1 MFENPKY
8 IEIAIGST
16 VNRNQ
21 SIALE
26 KLSSY
31 VNGEELYRSYYT
43 FNADFPKHL
52 ETFKT
57 VKSFKGKCYLDRI
70 ILDIDKGGNT
80 DQFVLDRMRECIRN
94 MIDGLEIPEDWIQP
108 WFSGTGY
115 HIHLPNIFGFEPSKD
130 LPQIVKETLVR
141 YFPEADPSIYD
152 RTRLIRVGW
161 TKNNKTGLYKT
172 PFTIQEIMNLK
183 VAEIHDKSKEP
194 FRKIE
199 QKNAEYTQLFEP
211 IIPVRRNNRDYG
223 STDTRQAMDITAVA
237 PCVAKMYTEG
247 PQIGK
252 RHITILRMV
261 SYYRRHGLP
270 EAAVRSIIE
279 GWVPE
284 MESKERENIIASC
297 YAGGYRYGCH
307 DKVMDEYCDP
317 KCIYY
322 PSKAQGN
329 DPLIAV
335 LSATDMEKR
344 YVERIRNNL
353 HDQGFNLNEIYPSI
367 GGDYWFL
374 PNELSILMG
383 DTGLGK
389 TGLMQNIILKA
400 KLQTLWLSL
409 EFDDFLMYRRFLQI
423 EKSKTAIEVDD
434 HYQSNTNSWSKDIS
448 FIQCLTVPPTIEA
461 IKHLVA
467 EIQPKVLVID
477 TIDGV
482 GSSQYIS
489 DSMVKTDH
497 IINGLR
503 QIVSQQN
510 IMVIGV
516 SHITKSGSRDG
527 RLDVHAAKHSS
538 SIAQKA
544 DKVMAIEG
552 ERDSQIR
559 VFRSL
564 KSRDAE
570 NFETTLEYN
579 PLYFQ
584 FNEVNRGETRR

>member
-8 IEIAIGST
+8 IEIAVGST

-183 VAEIHDKSKEP
+183 WEDIHEKSKEP

-199 QKNAEYTQLFEP
+199 QKNTEYTQLFEP

-367 GGDYWFL
+367 GSDYWFL

>member
-1 MFENPKY
+1 MFEIPKY
-8 IEIAIGST
+8 IEIAVGST

-21 SIALE
+21 AIPLE
-26 KLSSY
+26 KLVSY
-31 VNGEELYRSYYT
+31 VNGDELYRSYYT
-43 FNADFPKHL
+43 FNSEFPKHL

-80 DQFVLDRMRECIRN
+80 NEYVLDRTRECIRN

-115 HIHLPNIFGFEPSKD
+115 HIHLPNIFGFEPSKN
-130 LPQIVKETLVR
+130 LPQIVKETLTR

-152 RTRLIRVGW
+152 RTRIIRVGW
-161 TKNNKTGLYKT
+161 TKNSKTNLYKT
-172 PFTIQEIMNLK
+172 PFTVKEIMSFDWK
-183 VAEIHDKSKEP
+183 KIHESSVKP
-194 FRKIE
+194 FRKVDVE
-199 QKNAEYTQLFEP
+199 SSEYTQLFEP
-211 IIPVRRNNRDYG
+211 IIPTRNENRDYG
-223 STDTRQAMDITAVA
+223 SADTRQADVTSVA
-237 PCVAKMYTEG
+237 PCVAKMYNEG

-261 SYYRRHGLP
+261 SYYRRHGIP
-270 EAAVRSIIE
+270 EQAVRSIID
-279 GWVPE
+279 GWVPD
-284 MESKERENIIASC
+284 MDKKERENIIASC
-297 YAGGYRYGCH
+297 YAGGYRYGCQ

-322 PSKAQGN
+322 SSKAKGN
-329 DPLIAV
+329 DPLVAV

-353 HDQGFNLNEIYPSI
+353 HEHGFNLKDLYPSI
-367 GGDYWFL
+367 GSDYWFL

-389 TGLMQNIILKA
+389 TGLMQNIVLKA
-400 KLQTLWLSL
+400 KLKTLWLSL

-423 EKSKTAIEVDD
+423 EKSKTSLEVDD
-434 HYQSNTNSWSKDIS
+434 HYMSNTNSWSKDID

-467 EIQPKVLVID
+467 EVQPKILVID

-503 QIVSQQN
+503 QIVSQQS
-510 IMVIGV
+510 IIVVGV

-527 RLDVHAAKHSS
+527 KLDVHAAKHSS

-552 ERDSQIR
+552 DRDSQLR

-564 KSRDAE
+564 KSRDAD

-584 FNEVNRGETRR
+584 FNELNNGRTSR